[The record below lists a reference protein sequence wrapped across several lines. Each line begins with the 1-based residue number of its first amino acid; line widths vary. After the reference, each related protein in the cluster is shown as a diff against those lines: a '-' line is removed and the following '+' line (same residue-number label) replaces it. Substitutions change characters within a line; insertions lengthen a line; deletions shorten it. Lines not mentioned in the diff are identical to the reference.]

1 MEERSGDTGK
11 QAIMGMRISLQG
23 RRKGRQGSK
32 LLRGR
37 DREGR
42 IHNIPKQ
49 GDQRMAHGP
58 KGEHITLR
66 LQSPHA
72 SGKRHSTDK
81 KIRCDYSIPPD
92 SQINLGIPRIPS
104 YCDKEYSASEARR
117 INARMD
123 KVPSNKP
130 LTIDQIR
137 RNTRVSRKRLFGERP
152 YPVIKGIFHIGHVFV
167 TMIRR
172 VRVKAMFMCLVYNLF
187 TPISM
192 ENLEKGTK

>member
-1 MEERSGDTGK
+1 MVQKGN
-11 QAIMGMRISLQG
+11 ISPLGYNLHTLQG
-23 RRKGRQGSK
+23 KDIQLTK
-32 LLRGR
+32 
-37 DREGR
+37 
-42 IHNIPKQ
+42 KFVV
-49 GDQRMAHGP
+49 
-58 KGEHITLR
+58 TT
-66 LQSPHA
+66 A
-72 SGKRHSTDK
+72 SL
-81 KIRCDYSIPPD
+81 PD

-137 RNTRVSRKRLFGERP
+137 RNTRISRKRLFGERP